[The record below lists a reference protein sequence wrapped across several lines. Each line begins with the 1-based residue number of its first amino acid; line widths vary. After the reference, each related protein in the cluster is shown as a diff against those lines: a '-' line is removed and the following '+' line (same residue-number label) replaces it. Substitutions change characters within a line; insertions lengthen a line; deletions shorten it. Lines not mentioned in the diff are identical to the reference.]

1 MEYGVGEGKTLKT
14 DTSNHHR
21 FIRISNQNQEEFIN
35 EIQKTQIKTKNQQS
49 RDLISS
55 YFENKTIYEKESG
68 LYIIRHLASFR
79 EETSQKTPMPHQGVF
94 CHSIFLHHS
103 SPEWWENIEKFLDQ
117 DENLHL
123 RNYFNWPHLTDG
135 PFPSRLLNGS
145 SEDYVDWHYVKK
157 NIALNIQGWDFND
170 PPMEFIIIGN
180 PSNIPI
186 PRFSAAGTEGL
197 VISFSSNENGEMR
210 NASVLD
216 GGKNYFINDKVLA
229 HYGQI
234 SGAIVQ
240 VTEVDDGV
248 CTKVKVLSGGQNY
261 PMIGTA
267 TTTMYGWDGVFGETY
282 FPKHPNL
289 FL

>member
-1 MEYGVGEGKTLKT
+1 MEYGVGEGNTLKT
-14 DTSNHHR
+14 DMSDHHR
-21 FIRISNQNQEEFIN
+21 FIRISNQSQEEFIN

-55 YFENKTIYEKESG
+55 YFKDTTVYEKESG
-68 LYIIRHLASFR
+68 LYIIRHLAFHQN
-79 EETSQKTPMPHQGVF
+79 ETGSKIPMPHENVF

-103 SPEWWENIEKFLDQ
+103 SPLWWENIEKFLDE
-117 DENLHL
+117 DKNFDF
-123 RNYFNWPHLTDG
+123 RNYFNWPHLTSG
-135 PFPSRLLNGS
+135 EFPRKLINGS
-145 SEDYVDWHYVKK
+145 SEDPVDRYYVKK

-186 PRFSAAGTEGL
+186 PRFSASGTEGL

-240 VTEVDDGV
+240 VVEVDDGV

-267 TTTMYGWDGVFGETY
+267 TTTMYGWDGVFGETH